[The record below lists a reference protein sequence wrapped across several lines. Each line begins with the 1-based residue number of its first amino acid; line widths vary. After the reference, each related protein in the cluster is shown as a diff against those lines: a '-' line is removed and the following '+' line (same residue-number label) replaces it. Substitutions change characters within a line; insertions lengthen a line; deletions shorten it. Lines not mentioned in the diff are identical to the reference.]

1 MLFTAVPK
9 PVSSLGLQ
17 QQQQQRRGQQPTTA
31 VRFAQAALPFNLSS
45 PPPPPQVF
53 APPPPVPP
61 TGSLTVS
68 VDTAA
73 LTTFVPPSFLGISR
87 EYGDEVFWDRNL
99 AAFENIFDVLGP
111 APVIRIG
118 GASQDALTQVGEGE
132 LHQCMTLPAVT
143 AATEL
148 QQGS

>member
-1 MLFTAVPK
+1 M
-9 PVSSLGLQ
+9 
-17 QQQQQRRGQQPTTA
+17 
-31 VRFAQAALPFNLSS
+31 RFAQAALPFNLSS

-61 TGSLTVS
+61 TGALTVS

-111 APVIRIG
+111 APIIRIG
-118 GASQDALTQVGEGE
+118 GASQDALTAVS
-132 LHQCMTLPAVT
+132 HQHQAVV
-143 AATEL
+143 L
-148 QQGS
+148 FSV